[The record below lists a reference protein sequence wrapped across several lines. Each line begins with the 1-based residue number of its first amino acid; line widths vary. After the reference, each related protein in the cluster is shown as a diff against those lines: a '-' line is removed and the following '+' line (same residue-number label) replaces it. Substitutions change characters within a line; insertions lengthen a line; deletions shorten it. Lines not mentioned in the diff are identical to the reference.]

1 MRWGRW
7 SRAGPGTPRPGFHA
21 SSAITLPGLCPIPPW
36 EGEAPP
42 WGRPLCELAVRPW
55 RSHRTSLSCSFRPY
69 KMGTITLPKPI
80 LQTSCQNQMSHEFQR
95 VLQALQFMRREGY
108 FQRCLKS
115 RSGLQSSKLC
125 QLFPDKS
132 GPPFPT
138 SFPSPQAEVQREL
151 DLQWERL
158 TAKP

>member
-21 SSAITLPGLCPIPPW
+21 SSALTFPGLCPIPPS
-36 EGEAPP
+36 
-42 WGRPLCELAVRPW
+42 LCELAVRPW
-55 RSHRTSLSCSFRPY
+55 RSHLTSLSCSFRPY

-115 RSGLQSSKLC
+115 RSGLQSSKPC
-125 QLFPDKS
+125 QLFPDKN
-132 GPPFPT
+132 GPPLPT
-138 SFPSPQAEVQREL
+138 SVSQSPGRGAER
-151 DLQWERL
+151 
-158 TAKP
+158 T